1 MALIE
6 QQQRI
11 LDRAEDKAIPNPQPA
26 AEMPAPQQEVGQN
39 LPQSQPGM
47 SPAFRPGDATVAAA
61 VAEATPT
68 AVDATATNVTEE
80 PAAPQQTTE
89 QAARALLDH
98 IALAFAGRFPSDPKP
113 GRAWFANLKALA
125 FNLNDTL

>member
-1 MALIE
+1 MSTE
-6 QQQRI
+6 TM
-11 LDRAEDKAIPNPQPA
+11 DRPEVA
-26 AEMPAPQQEVGQN
+26 AELVG
-39 LPQSQPGM
+39 
-47 SPAFRPGDATVAAA
+47 VA
-61 VAEATPT
+61 
-68 AVDATATNVTEE
+68 DTNVTEE

-125 FNLNDTL
+125 FNLDDTL